1 MQSLWHI
8 WQEAISPE
16 VCDQIQAMPNVPL
29 KEGRV
34 GINQEKTSLDN
45 NIRKSDISG
54 FPYNSDEAIALNRLV
69 EPFITMANRENFGFR
84 LNNFYEFQYTEY
96 NERNE
101 GFYGWHQDI
110 QWLLDTESQRK
121 LSVTIQLSDDDYEG
135 GDFEF
140 HKDLAQPSDIRRRG
154 TVIVFPSFFYHR
166 VTPVTKGI
174 RKALVGWYEGECF
187 A

>member
-1 MQSLWHI
+1 MRSLWHI
-8 WQEAISPE
+8 WQEAISSE
-16 VCDQIQAMPNVPL
+16 VCNQIEAMPKVPL
-29 KEGRV
+29 RKAKVGYKKEHNHNLR
-34 GINQEKTSLDN
+34 
-45 NIRKSDISG
+45 RSDISG
-54 FPYNSDEAIALNRLV
+54 FPYNSAEALDLNTLV
-69 EPFITMANRENFGFR
+69 KPFITMANRENFGFK

-96 NERNE
+96 NEKNE

-110 QWLLDTESQRK
+110 HWLLETESQRK
-121 LSVTIQLSDDDYEG
+121 LSVTIQLSNDDYEG

-166 VTPVTKGI
+166 ITPVTKGI

>member
-1 MQSLWHI
+1 MLSFWHI

-16 VCDQIQAMPNVPL
+16 VCDQIEAMPRVTIT
-29 KEGRV
+29 KGQV
-34 GINQEKTSLDN
+34 GIKETNN
-45 NIRKSDISG
+45 NIRKSEIAG
-54 FPYNSDEAIALNRLV
+54 FPYNSDESVALNRLI

-101 GFYGWHQDI
+101 GFYGWQQDT
-110 QWLLDTESQRK
+110 QWLRDTESQRK

-154 TVIVFPSFFYHR
+154 TVIVFPSFFYHQ

>member
-1 MQSLWHI
+1 MRSFWHI

-16 VCDQIQAMPNVPL
+16 VCDQIEAMPRVPL
-29 KEGRV
+29 TKGQV
-34 GINQEKTSLDN
+34 GIKETNN
-45 NIRKSDISG
+45 NIRKSEIAG
-54 FPYNSDEAIALNRLV
+54 FPYNSDESVALNRLI

-101 GFYGWHQDI
+101 GFYGWHQDT
-110 QWLLDTESQRK
+110 QWLRDTESQRK

-154 TVIVFPSFFYHR
+154 TVIVFPSFFYHQ
-166 VTPVTKGI
+166 VTPVTKGT